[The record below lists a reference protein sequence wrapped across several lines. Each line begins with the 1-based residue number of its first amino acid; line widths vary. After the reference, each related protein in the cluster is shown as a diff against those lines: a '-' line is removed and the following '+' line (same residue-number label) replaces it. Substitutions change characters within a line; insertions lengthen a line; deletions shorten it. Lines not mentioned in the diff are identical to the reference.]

1 MEGAL
6 YYNEK
11 PHITHKLCPDTS
23 LSSVRRFEELKNA
36 RVWSDAAT
44 QIFYSLSACSGGLI
58 AMSSYNKFNNNCY
71 RFATFFNKLVL

>member
-1 MEGAL
+1 MFFVR
-6 YYNEK
+6 
-11 PHITHKLCPDTS
+11 ITYLTLD
-23 LSSVRRFEELKNA
+23 RFEELKNP

-71 RFATFFNKLVL
+71 RYVYALLV